1 MHQGFR
7 RHRDKMFHASIG
19 LFSRML
25 LKRVTGSGERARET
39 GKWKWEQSRE
49 WEIKLLIG
57 LWSKLGFVPIFHF
70 PFPVLV
76 SRSSFSVPRSPF
88 PVPRLSNTPLF
99 PGIHSSR
106 PPDSREKRSLVVGK
120 TRWQADVK
128 LQRLYE
134 ETDVNS
140 FCERSVLRKY

>member
-1 MHQGFR
+1 MGTKQRMGNEVTDRPMVQVRFC
-7 RHRDKMFHASIG
+7 SY
-19 LFSRML
+19 FSFP
-25 LKRVTGSGERARET
+25 VPRAR
-39 GKWKWEQSRE
+39 
-49 WEIKLLIG
+49 
-57 LWSKLGFVPIFHF
+57 F
-70 PFPVLV
+70 PFLVL
-76 SRSSFSVPRSPF
+76 RSPF

-120 TRWQADVK
+120 TKWQADVK

-140 FCERSVLRKY
+140 FCERSVLKKY

>member
-1 MHQGFR
+1 MGTKQRMGNKVTDRPMVQVRFC
-7 RHRDKMFHASIG
+7 SY
-19 LFSRML
+19 FS
-25 LKRVTGSGERARET
+25 
-39 GKWKWEQSRE
+39 
-49 WEIKLLIG
+49 
-57 LWSKLGFVPIFHF
+57 F
-70 PFPVLV
+70 P
-76 SRSSFSVPRSPF
+76 VPRSPF

-140 FCERSVLRKY
+140 FCERSVLKKY